1 MKVQDPYLRERFT
14 AIEQSVQK
22 ASDWGADDPELSAYL
37 AGYLVVLIS
46 GVYEDCIEH
55 LVHRRA
61 SKSNDSELI
70 SYVDERTAH
79 TFRNPDTRNVV
90 GLLGQFSTA
99 YKEQFKLAVDSES
112 TVALDSIV
120 NNKNWLAHGETAKLQ
135 VTVADVEGYFARSA
149 RVLEALEDIL
159 E

>member
-1 MKVQDPYLRERFT
+1 MKVQDPYLRDKFT
-14 AIEQSVQK
+14 AIDQAVRK
-22 ASDWGADDPELSAYL
+22 ASDWGAVDPELNAYL

-61 SKSNDSELI
+61 SKSDDSQLI

-79 TFRNPDTRNVV
+79 IFRNPDTGNVV

-99 YKEQFKLAVDSES
+99 YKKQFKARVGSES
-112 TVALDSIV
+112 TDALDSIV
-120 NNKNWLAHGETAKLQ
+120 NNKNWLAHGQTAKLQ
-135 VTVADVEGYFARSA
+135 VTVADVEGYFGRSV